1 MRFHNVLF
9 TDNGNFVEIND
20 ISYLDGSTIKI
31 NDILPPSILRKGS
44 VNFVGYFLVEEDNND
59 LSGIRRYLNISER
72 RGKYLKLS
80 YCDDISNTVREIHGD
95 YVDLVSKYVGLRRV
109 ISSFNDLILEN
120 DINNNFSYWLEKT
133 VENVPLDV
141 RELIAQRIT
150 KFVNLYLIKIY
161 EGIYKRN
168 IDLLKRFESE
178 IAFKILEA
186 QLLQKTY

>member
-95 YVDLVSKYVGLRRV
+95 YVDLVSKYAGLRRV